1 MKKNYN
7 ICVVYNMLG
16 VKGDSRGLIG
26 GRDRASLVGGLRN
39 IGYNAG
45 GALQSAGT
53 IGSLYAPEIGVPTAV
68 VGSILKTIT
77 KK

>member
-1 MKKNYN
+1 
-7 ICVVYNMLG
+7 MLG

-26 GRDRASLVGGLRN
+26 GRERTSLVGGLRN
-39 IGYNAG
+39 VGYNVG

-68 VGSILKTIT
+68 AGSILKSVS